1 MAASIAVTSR
11 SMRRPWRWRSGCI
24 SGGLAMVSN
33 TVGGDERSARG
44 GQETAGSRRRG
55 LRILG
60 AMVGLLAL
68 VGLLGG
74 VKGAQIMTL
83 IGAGKKMKAAG
94 PPPETVAT
102 SVARE
107 QTWDQ
112 TLESVGSVAA
122 AQGVSIGNDAP
133 GIVSRIAFES
143 GETVREGQ
151 LLVELDTRV
160 ERAQLASARARQA
173 LAQETLKRTQALVA
187 TGAIARSQLDTDT
200 SQLDAATADAAALA
214 AQIDRKTVTAPFA
227 GKLGIR
233 LVNVGQYLAPGT
245 PIAVLE
251 APEATYIDFDL
262 PQQDL
267 SLVHAGMPVR
277 LALDTPDA
285 GGAAARVDGAV
296 FAVEP
301 AVDPTTRNIKLRATV
316 PARDQWLRPGM
327 FVRVSVVEPQ
337 QANVVAIPAT
347 SVVHAPYGDSVF
359 LVETAPAAA
368 GSAGPPARIARQQFV
383 RIGDE
388 RGDFVAVV
396 DGVKAGEEVVSAGAF
411 KLRNGTHLA
420 INNAVQAPAEL
431 APRPANH

>member
-1 MAASIAVTSR
+1 
-11 SMRRPWRWRSGCI
+11 
-24 SGGLAMVSN
+24 MVSN
-33 TVGGDERSARG
+33 TAGGDVRG
-44 GQETAGSRRRG
+44 AAGGLEAAGSRRRWPRIVAALLG
-55 LRILG
+55 LLVLVAILG
-60 AMVGLLAL
+60 A
-68 VGLLGG
+68 

-102 SVARE
+102 AVAQE

-151 LLVELDTRV
+151 VLVELDTRV

-173 LAQETLKRTQALVA
+173 LAQETLKRTQALFA
-187 TGAIARSQLDTDT
+187 TGAIAQSQLDTDT
-200 SQLDAATADAAALA
+200 SQLNGATADADALA
-214 AQIDRKTVTAPFA
+214 AQIDRKTVKAPFA

-245 PIAVLE
+245 PITVLE

-267 SLVHAGMPVR
+267 SLVRVGMPVR

-285 GGAAARVDGAV
+285 GAAHADGAV
-296 FAVEP
+296 FAIEP
-301 AVDPTTRNIKLRATV
+301 AVDPTTRNIKLRATL
-316 PARDQWLRPGM
+316 PAKDQWLRPGM

-337 QANVVAIPAT
+337 KADVVAIPAT

-359 LVETAPAAA
+359 LVETAPAAG
-368 GSAGPPARIARQQFV
+368 GSAAPPAKIARQQFV
-383 RIGDE
+383 RVGDE
-388 RGDFVAVV
+388 RGDFVAIA

-420 INNAVQAPAEL
+420 INNAVQAPAEF